1 MQIII
6 YGRYCLRY
14 KYILWYIKFFLSIF
28 MILIVFMYYFCNR
41 EKRNII
47 THKKRLIW
55 ISMYAILADGFM
67 IPQ

>member
-1 MQIII
+1 MGIII
-6 YGRYCLRY
+6 CGRYCWRY

-28 MILIVFMYYFCNR
+28 MVLIVFVYYFCNR

>member
-55 ISMYAILADGFM
+55 ISMYAILADGFTT
-67 IPQ
+67 PQ